1 MKASKENG
9 NVNVYMDFINY
20 KGDVIESTLI
30 AVLKNRNYA
39 NVLVA
44 DLDELHEESDTFKY
58 RMEVIE

>member
-1 MKASKENG
+1 MKASTDKG

-30 AVLKNRNYA
+30 AVLSNRNYA

-44 DLDELHEESDTFKY
+44 DLDELHEESDTFRY
-58 RMEVIE
+58 RMEVIK